1 MIKNQVILKFR
12 ILNKKIRIIE
22 GFLLKLVVPNHRK
35 NVIRIIHP
43 WNMFR
48 KFKDRAISFMKTL
61 IRNNLFPN
69 LEYSQSSHLE
79 Y

>member
-1 MIKNQVILKFR
+1 MNNQVILQFK

-22 GFLLKLVVPNHRK
+22 GFLLKLVVLNRRK
-35 NVIRIIHP
+35 KLIKIIHH
-43 WNMFR
+43 WNMYL
-48 KFKDRAISFMKTL
+48 KLKDQAISFMKTL
-61 IRNNLFPN
+61 VKSNLLPN